1 VQENRTLIMAV
12 VAVVVIAALAVGAF
26 LWLRSPAEPEATQPP
41 PVSAESIVDIIW
53 QWTELIETEPAAQS
67 VVPDPENYTL
77 VFRPDGQYQ
86 VKADCN
92 LGSGSYTVDG
102 NSLTLGVMAMTMAE
116 CGPESLY
123 DQYVALLGNVDSF
136 GMDGDRLVLYLKD
149 EAGRMVF
156 ANGGPAEPMPTPPP
170 DATPPTGQPPEPVI
184 SYPAYG
190 LVGEE
195 VTFDGSE
202 SRPGSS
208 LIASYQWDFG
218 DGNSGDGATVT
229 HIYNT
234 PGTFQVTLLVTGEDG
249 LSSVGGPVEITITE
263 AETPTPETPPTGTP
277 ETTPTEA
284 PEPTPTGTPE
294 PTPTEAPEPTPTEEP
309 EPTPTTSPGAGLVGP
324 TWQWTEL
331 IEESPP
337 AQSVIPNPED
347 YTLEFD
353 EDGTFDFQ
361 ADCNSGSGSY
371 TVQGDGLVL
380 VLGAVTSVE
389 CGEESLSDQYMALLG
404 SVEAYEFEG
413 VRLLLYLQNDA
424 GHMVFVPQSRAAEA
438 GDHGIAS
445 WDERSGPVPARRA
458 GTISIVVSLAT
469 GNPMELSFFGTYAR
483 CRGCWFSTGA
493 RCRAKDLDEQ

>member
-1 VQENRTLIMAV
+1 MQENRTLIIAV
-12 VAVVVIAALAVGAF
+12 VAVVVIAALAAGAY
-26 LWLRSPAEPEATQPP
+26 LWLRSPAEPEPSP

-123 DQYVALLGNVDSF
+123 NEYAALLGNVSSF

-149 EAGRMVF
+149 EAGHMVF
-156 ANGGPAEPMPTPPP
+156 ANGGPAEPMPSPPP
-170 DATPPTGQPPEPVI
+170 DATTTTGQPPEPVI
-184 SYPAYG
+184 THPAYG

-208 LIASYQWDFG
+208 PIASYKWDFG

-229 HIYNT
+229 HIYDR

-263 AETPTPETPPTGTP
+263 AETPTPEPTPTGT
-277 ETTPTEA
+277 

-294 PTPTEAPEPTPTEEP
+294 PTPTEAPEPTPTEAP
-309 EPTPTTSPGAGLVGP
+309 EPTPTTSPGGGLVGP

-353 EDGTFDFQ
+353 EGGTFEFQ

-371 TVQGDGLVL
+371 TVQGDGLIL
-380 VLGAVTSVE
+380 TLGAATSVE
-389 CGEESLSDQYMALLG
+389 CGGESLSDQYMALLG
-404 SVEAYEFEG
+404 SVDAFGFEG
-413 VRLLLYLQNDA
+413 IRLLLYLQNDA
-424 GHMVFVPQSRAAEA
+424 GHMVFAP
-438 GDHGIAS
+438 
-445 WDERSGPVPARRA
+445 
-458 GTISIVVSLAT
+458 
-469 GNPMELSFFGTYAR
+469 
-483 CRGCWFSTGA
+483 
-493 RCRAKDLDEQ
+493 

>member
-1 VQENRTLIMAV
+1 MQENRTLIIAV

-26 LWLRSPAEPEATQPP
+26 LWLRSPAEPEATPPP
-41 PVSAESIVDIIW
+41 PVSAESIVDIVW

-67 VVPDPENYTL
+67 VVPDPEDYTL

-123 DQYVALLGNVDSF
+123 DQYVAGLGNAGSF

-149 EAGRMVF
+149 DAGRMVF

-170 DATPPTGQPPEPVI
+170 DATPTTGQPPEPVI
-184 SYPAYG
+184 AYPADG

-208 LIASYQWDFG
+208 PIANYKWDFG
-218 DGNSGDGATVT
+218 HGSSGDGATVT
-229 HIYNT
+229 HIYDRS
-234 PGTFQVTLLVTGEDG
+234 GTFQVTLMVTGEDG

-263 AETPTPETPPTGTP
+263 AETPTPEP
-277 ETTPTEA
+277 TPTEA
-284 PEPTPTGTPE
+284 PE

-309 EPTPTTSPGAGLVGP
+309 EATPTTSPGAGLVGP

-353 EDGTFDFQ
+353 DDGTFDFQ
-361 ADCNSGSGSY
+361 ADCNSGSGSF

-380 VLGAVTSVE
+380 VLGTATSVE
-389 CGEESLSDQYMALLG
+389 CGEGSLSDQYMALLG
-404 SVEAYEFEG
+404 DVDAYEFEG
-413 VRLLLYLQNDA
+413 VRLHLYLQNDA
-424 GHMVFVPQSRAAEA
+424 GHMVF
-438 GDHGIAS
+438 
-445 WDERSGPVPARRA
+445 GP
-458 GTISIVVSLAT
+458 
-469 GNPMELSFFGTYAR
+469 
-483 CRGCWFSTGA
+483 
-493 RCRAKDLDEQ
+493 